1 MLLRKL
7 RMSALRVH
15 LFGRI
20 EAFVGPEKPALEGR
34 RLQELLAFLLIHR
47 GHPWPRE
54 VLADSIWGEG
64 DPEQLRKGLRQSLWK
79 LQSGADLR
87 DGAFLVD
94 AEFVGVNPDCP
105 LWLDVAEFEAAHD
118 AARGRR
124 GVDLDDATAAQLRA
138 ATDLYRGDL
147 LEGWYVDWCLPERER
162 LIGLHLA
169 MLNKLSAWC
178 AARGRFQEGLAYA
191 HRALQHDPAHERSHR
206 HLMRLHHLSGDRCAA
221 IRQYRH
227 CVQAL
232 QEELGVD
239 PDARTV
245 SLFQQIAGDALGP
258 TFSEFAEGQGHSR
271 SVFGASQL
279 VAEFRSLR
287 ERLAVIEGR
296 IGVVLA
302 DEPDFS
308 GGADTV
314 QTSVKTPASYPVA
327 IPG

>member
-1 MLLRKL
+1 
-7 RMSALRVH
+7 MSALRVH

-20 EAFVGPEKPALEGR
+20 EVSVGPERPALEGR
-34 RLQELLAFLLIHR
+34 RIQELLAFLLIHR

-54 VLADSIWGEG
+54 MLADSIWGDG

-87 DGAFLVD
+87 DDALLVVD
-94 AEFVGVNPDCP
+94 SEFVGVNPDCP
-105 LWLDVAEFEAAHD
+105 LWLDVTAFEAAHD

-124 GVDLDDATAAQLRA
+124 GIDLDDATAARLRA

-178 AARGRFQEGLAYA
+178 AARGRFEEGLAYA

-227 CVQAL
+227 CVLAL
-232 QEELGVD
+232 QNELGVE
-239 PDARTV
+239 PDARTIT
-245 SLFQQIAGDALGP
+245 LFQQIAGDTLGP
-258 TFSEFAEGQGHSR
+258 TFSEFDEGQSR
-271 SVFGASQL
+271 PDQAVGTAHL
-279 VAEFRSLR
+279 VAEFQSLR
-287 ERLAVIEGR
+287 ARLTEIEGR

-302 DEPDFS
+302 GDPVLS
-308 GGADTV
+308 GGADAV
-314 QTSVKTPASYPVA
+314 QTTAKTPASYPVA
-327 IPG
+327 MPG

>member
-1 MLLRKL
+1 
-7 RMSALRVH
+7 MSAIHVR
-15 LFGRI
+15 LFGRMDVAI
-20 EAFVGPEKPALEGR
+20 GPERPALEGR
-34 RLQELLAFLLIHR
+34 RMQELLAFLLIHR

-54 VLADSIWGEG
+54 MLADSIWGEG

-87 DGAFLVD
+87 DGALLVVD
-94 AEFVGVNPDCP
+94 SEFVAVNPDCP

-124 GVDLDDATAAQLRA
+124 GIDLDDATAARLRA
-138 ATDLYRGDL
+138 ATHLYRGDL

-178 AARGRFQEGLAYA
+178 AARGRFEEGLAYA
-191 HRALQHDPAHERSHR
+191 HRALRHDPAHERSHR

-232 QEELGVD
+232 KEELGVD
-239 PDARTV
+239 PDARTIA
-245 SLFQQIAGDALGP
+245 LFQQIAGDTLGP
-258 TFSEFAEGQGHSR
+258 TFSEFDEGQGHR
-271 SVFGASQL
+271 DEVTGAAHL
-279 VAEFRSLR
+279 IDEFRSLR
-287 ERLAVIEGR
+287 ARLAAIEGQ
-296 IGVVLA
+296 IGIVLA
-302 DEPDFS
+302 GAPDLS
-308 GGADTV
+308 
-314 QTSVKTPASYPVA
+314 
-327 IPG
+327 